1 MPTELKKKSVK
12 QRHQAPAAERKRRG
26 ILSARAWEDIRQAAR
41 LARSEG
47 VKLFLHGVDVSPQD
61 QGRGARRDTPVR
73 PRSAAVRTN
82 MTARDD
88 SEQAPTEPEGPART
102 PSKKQPK
109 PRDLKRLQEFQ
120 ERKVAML
127 AAAAKWRRI
136 AAAYTAKAK
145 WLRLFRKRRMHAR
158 WTEWMISTLEAR
170 VQRRDGPSEVHGGAP
185 PSVGPPPPLTMHA
198 YAIRPDGHGAT
209 GIRRR
214 GPPARSRALLAGH
227 THDDCGVKHAV
238 NHPPSAREGGGK
250 THGGKSSRK
259 SKRARKPA
267 RS

>member
-73 PRSAAVRTN
+73 PRSAAVRTD

-88 SEQAPTEPEGPART
+88 SEQEPTEPEGPART

-120 ERKVAML
+120 EHKVAML

-170 VQRRDGPSEVHGGAP
+170 AQRRDGPSEVHGGAP

-198 YAIRPDGHGAT
+198 YGLT
-209 GIRRR
+209 GM
-214 GPPARSRALLAGH
+214 GQLESDDEDLQLALELSLQD